1 MVNKSSRRVSQKGI
15 YRILDVNLNRCREG
29 LRVIEDIY
37 RFEYNRE
44 NDYRRIRSLRH
55 RLNLVFRRMYPQL
68 LISRQAREDFGQR
81 FKERKRKNI
90 NEILIANF
98 KRVEESLRVLEEFV
112 RLISKD
118 EGKKL
123 KTIRYA
129 LYDMEKRLL
138 KIGLS

>member
-37 RFEYNRE
+37 RFEYSRE
-44 NDYRRIRSLRH
+44 DVYRRLRNIRH
-55 RLNLVFRRMYPQL
+55 RLNKIFGRMYPQL
-68 LISRQAREDFGQR
+68 LISRQSREDFGQR
-81 FKERKRKNI
+81 FKEKKRKNI
-90 NEILIANF
+90 EEILIANF
-98 KRVEESLRVLEEFV
+98 KRIEESLRVLEEFV

-118 EGKKL
+118 VGKRL

-138 KIGLS
+138 K